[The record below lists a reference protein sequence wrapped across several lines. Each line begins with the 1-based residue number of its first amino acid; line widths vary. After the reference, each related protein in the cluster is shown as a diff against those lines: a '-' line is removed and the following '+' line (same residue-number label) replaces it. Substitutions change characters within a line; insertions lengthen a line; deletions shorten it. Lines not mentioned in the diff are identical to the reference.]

1 MTCFFLSTVFLNGF
15 CEPSTCECYPGGVS
29 SRSCTGCLHLL
40 GEEKRERWNLLYE
53 TTVNHMRLY
62 VVMCQIEEQCA
73 GEEGGVRCSV
83 RAGVVLRKC
92 VSLRW

>member
-1 MTCFFLSTVFLNGF
+1 MVSVSPVLANVIL
-15 CEPSTCECYPGGVS
+15 GGVS

-40 GEEKRERWNLLYE
+40 GEEERERWNLLYE

-73 GEEGGVRCSV
+73 GEEGG
-83 RAGVVLRKC
+83 GVLSEGR
-92 VSLRW
+92 SGP

>member
-1 MTCFFLSTVFLNGF
+1 MLWTCFFLSTVLLKGF

-53 TTVNHMRLY
+53 TTVNNTRLY

-73 GEEGGVRCSV
+73 GEEEGVMSQWV
-83 RAGVVLRKC
+83 QEW
-92 VSLRW
+92 SLGNVFH